1 MAATTGSVVKK
12 TARNINKMLQQLF
25 VSEVRLKILKLL
37 LLNPDK
43 SYHVRAIVRAVD
55 AEINAV
61 RRELD
66 NLISIN
72 LLRRRQSSNKLFYT
86 VDTTHLLYSD
96 LLSLL
101 AKEEGLGGKLIKH
114 LKELGEIKHMMIAK
128 AFLRGRASSALDV
141 DLFVVGDVKIDNLE
155 KLIKEYQQETSKE
168 INYSVMTEDEFRH
181 RKRANDHFVQK
192 ILTQSRSM
200 LVGDEEKFYSI
211 V

>member
-1 MAATTGSVVKK
+1 
-12 TARNINKMLQQLF
+12 MLQQLF

-43 SYHVRAIVRAVD
+43 SYHVRAIVRAVG

-66 NLISIN
+66 NLIGIN
-72 LLRRRQSSNKLFYT
+72 LLRKRQSSNKLFYT

-101 AKEEGLGGKLIKH
+101 SKEEGLGGKLVKR
-114 LKELGEIKHMMIAK
+114 LKELGEIKYMMLAK
-128 AFLRGRASSALDV
+128 AFLRGRTSSALDV
-141 DLFVVGDVKIDNLE
+141 DLFVVGDVRIDAIE
-155 KLIKEYQQETSKE
+155 KVIKEYQQETNVE

-181 RKRANDHFVQK
+181 RKRANDHFITK
-192 ILTQSRSM
+192 ILSQSRSM
-200 LVGDEEKFYSI
+200 LVGDEEKFSSVI
-211 V
+211 